1 MNSLVEQITPAR
13 VGAVVTAAIVAF
25 LPYLD
30 DFKGLDVVVQ
40 VAVIA
45 SIALIGITFIVC
57 YSRYITQRRT
67 TEIAMGASPDRP
79 KGK

>member
-1 MNSLVEQITPAR
+1 MNSLIEQVTPAR
-13 VGAVVTAAIVAF
+13 VGAVLTAAAVAL
-25 LPYLD
+25 LPYVD
-30 DFKGLDVVVQ
+30 DFKGLDVAVQ

-57 YSRYITQRRT
+57 YSRYITQKRT
-67 TEIAMGASPDRP
+67 TEIAIGASAPKP

>member
-1 MNSLVEQITPAR
+1 MNSIVEQITPAR
-13 VGAVVTAAIVAF
+13 VGAAVTAIVVAL

-45 SIALIGITFIVC
+45 SLALIGITFIVC
-57 YSRYITQRRT
+57 YSRYITQKRT
-67 TEIAMGASPDRP
+67 TELAIGG